1 MLCVYVTTIK
11 KLQIFFNKCLKWE
24 FLGSPVVRTQSFH
37 CQDPSSISGWATK
50 IPQAAQFSQK
60 VQPKKKKK
68 SLKSGR
74 RDEEIRN
81 EGVKQRAETHEE
93 VTRRTA
99 GVSPF
104 SSLLRP
110 PSSGCSLP
118 PWF

>member
-1 MLCVYVTTIK
+1 MVNFVMCICYTIK
-11 KLQIFFNKCLKWE
+11 KLQIFFNKRLKWE
-24 FLGSPVVRTQSFH
+24 FLGSPVIRTQSFH
-37 CQDPSSISGWATK
+37 CQDPSSISGWGTK
-50 IPQAAQFSQK
+50 IPQAAQFSQ
-60 VQPKKKKK
+60 KKK

-93 VTRRTA
+93 VTRTA

>member
-37 CQDPSSISGWATK
+37 CRDPGSISGWGTK

-60 VQPKKKKK
+60 NKKA
-68 SLKSGR
+68 LKSGR

-81 EGVKQRAETHEE
+81 EGGEAE
-93 VTRRTA
+93 
-99 GVSPF
+99 G
-104 SSLLRP
+104 
-110 PSSGCSLP
+110 
-118 PWF
+118 